1 MSDSD
6 ALLWQ
11 RAVAGNSDAF
21 GDLYGRHSKA
31 IYNYLFRRTGD
42 WSEAEDLVASV
53 FLEAYRRRDT
63 ARVDDGMIVPWL
75 FGIATNLANNRAR
88 LRWRGRRLL
97 ERVRSEASVASHDTG
112 LARYEAQE
120 QMRALLVRLR
130 GLPREQQ
137 DVVALCLWSGLSY
150 DEAAEALSVPVG
162 TVRSRLSRARAALA
176 EREPPSGRDFGSDAR
191 PDEVIP

>member
-1 MSDSD
+1 MGDTD
-6 ALLWQ
+6 VLLWQ
-11 RAVAGNSDAF
+11 RAVAGDADAF

-42 WSEAEDLVASV
+42 WSEAEDLVGSV
-53 FLEAYRRRDT
+53 FLEAYRLRDT

-88 LRWRGRRLL
+88 SRWRGRRLL
-97 ERVRSEASVASHDTG
+97 ERVRSEASVAPHDSG
-112 LARYEAQE
+112 PGRYEAQE
-120 QMRALLVRLR
+120 QMRALLLRL
-130 GLPREQQ
+130 GALPREQQ

-150 DEAAEALSVPVG
+150 EDAATALSVPVG
-162 TVRSRLSRARAALA
+162 TVRSRLSRARTALA
-176 EREPPSGRDFGSDAR
+176 ETEPSFQPDFGRDAR

>member
-11 RAVAGNSDAF
+11 RAVAGDSDAF

-63 ARVDDGMIVPWL
+63 ARVAEGMIVPWL
-75 FGIATNLANNRAR
+75 VGIATNLANNRAR
-88 LRWRGRRLL
+88 SRWRSRRLL
-97 ERVRSEASVASHDTG
+97 ERVRSEVVAPHETG
-112 LARYEAQE
+112 FARYEAQE
-120 QMRALLVRLR
+120 QMRALLLRLR
-130 GLPREQQ
+130 SLPREQQ
-137 DVVALCLWSGLSY
+137 DVVALCLWSGFSY
-150 DEAAEALSVPVG
+150 EDAATALSVPVG
-162 TVRSRLSRARAALA
+162 TVRSRLSRARTALA
-176 EREPPSGRDFGSDAR
+176 KTEPFSQLDFGSDAR